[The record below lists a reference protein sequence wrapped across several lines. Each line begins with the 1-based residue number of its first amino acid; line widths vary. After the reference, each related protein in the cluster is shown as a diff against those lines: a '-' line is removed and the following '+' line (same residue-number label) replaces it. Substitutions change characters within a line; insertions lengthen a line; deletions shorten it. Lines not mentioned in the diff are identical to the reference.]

1 MVPDRTN
8 PRWKSLVS
16 GELSIPYTLLATKF
30 LMARLTR
37 AAKADPS
44 AGNLSK
50 LVDEAYTFFQT
61 NEKIAAKD
69 LQAIFG

>member
-1 MVPDRTN
+1 MLPDKSN
-8 PRWKSLVS
+8 PRWRCLVS
-16 GELSIPYTLLATKF
+16 GELDVTYSLLATKF
-30 LMARLTR
+30 LMARLNR

-50 LVDEAYTFFQT
+50 LIDEAYVFFQT
-61 NEKIAAKD
+61 NERIAAKD